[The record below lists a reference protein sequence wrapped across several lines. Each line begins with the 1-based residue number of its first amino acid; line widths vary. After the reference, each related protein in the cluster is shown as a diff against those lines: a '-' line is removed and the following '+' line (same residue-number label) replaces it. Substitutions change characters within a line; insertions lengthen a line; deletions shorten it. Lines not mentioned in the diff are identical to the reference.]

1 MKKTII
7 GVIVTTLVLFVWGFL
22 FWGQV
27 LHSIPYESWKQT
39 GDDGQAQEMLKK
51 TFPETGTYYVP
62 GTAHLPLDRLS
73 MIARGPVAMVHI
85 NHADDIPTQAES
97 MIQGFLLNLVLVTLL
112 AVMFTVAG
120 A

>member
-39 GDDGQAQEMLKK
+39 GDDGQAQEMLEK

-62 GTAHLPLDRLS
+62 VQPIYRW
-73 MIARGPVAMVHI
+73 IA
-85 NHADDIPTQAES
+85 
-97 MIQGFLLNLVLVTLL
+97 
-112 AVMFTVAG
+112 
-120 A
+120 